1 MTPLELVNLLLG
13 DALWSGIAAL
23 GFGLLFNVPPRLLVG
38 CVVCGALG
46 HATRALTMEVFGFN
60 IEPATLAGAI
70 VVGLLAVYFARR
82 LNAPALIFATTG
94 AIPMVPG
101 SFAFRAMLGLIQ
113 IASADPSTIMPVL
126 SEAAINVVKTTMIL
140 AALALGTAMPTLLFR
155 RRRPVV

>member
-1 MTPLELVNLLLG
+1 MTPPDLISLVLRDL
-13 DALWSGIAAL
+13 LWSGVAAL

-46 HATRALTMEVFGFN
+46 HATRALTMELLTFN
-60 IEPATLAGAI
+60 IEAATLVGAI

-82 LNAPALIFATTG
+82 FSAPALIFATTG

-101 SFAFRAMLGLIQ
+101 VFAFRAMLGLIQ
-113 IASADPSTIMPVL
+113 IASADPNTILPVL
-126 SEAAINVVKTTMIL
+126 AEAAINVVKTTLIL
-140 AALALGTAMPTLLFR
+140 GALAVGTALPTLLFR